1 MEKVGIDRSSSNRSF
16 DALALA
22 LALALERK
30 LWHGAPGYLAVLC
43 TIEHQPIG
51 RGAVPYRARNADVR

>member
-16 DALALA
+16 DALA

-51 RGAVPYRARNADVR
+51 WGAVPYRARNADVR